1 MLLDRRVAA
10 FMAAAREGSFAKA
23 ASVLY
28 LSSVAV
34 MNQVN
39 SLEAEVGA
47 ALFERSS
54 RGVVLTSAGKLFHTR
69 IEAIERQANRASEE
83 ARAVAGSG
91 KVLVRVGSSMMRPA
105 TFLTSVWQRSEALRG
120 RFTLQI
126 LPFDDNDF
134 SERWLA
140 SVLGNAFD
148 CVTSPYD
155 VRGWYERFL
164 VVKLAEEPF
173 RVAVPF
179 EHELAALPSLRVE
192 DLHGRE
198 LVVPPR
204 VSPIVDCM
212 CRSLEEEHAQI
223 RIRELPHLYT
233 SDTFMENAGE
243 LVLSR
248 DSFAPMSPAFRTL
261 AVDWTFTT
269 PTGAIFPASCEPGV
283 AEFAVALR
291 QVAGNE
297 FN

>member
-10 FMAAAREGSFAKA
+10 FLAAAREGSFARA
-23 ASVLY
+23 ASSLY
-28 LSSVAV
+28 LSPVAV

-47 ALFERSS
+47 PLLARSS
-54 RGVVLTSAGKLFHTR
+54 RGVALTSAGKLFQAR
-69 IEAIERQANRASEE
+69 AEAIERQAARAAEE
-83 ARAVAGSG
+83 ARAAAASG

-105 TFLTSVWQRSEALRG
+105 TFLASVWQRSEALRC

-126 LPFDDNDF
+126 LPFDDNVF

-140 SVLGNAFD
+140 SVLGCAFD

-155 VRGWYERFL
+155 VRGWYDRFRII
-164 VVKLAEEPF
+164 KLAEEPF
-173 RVAVPF
+173 RVAVPY
-179 EHELAALPSLRVE
+179 EHKLAGLPSLRTE
-192 DLHGRE
+192 DLHGHE

-204 VSPIVDCM
+204 VSPIVDGM
-212 CRSLEEEHAQI
+212 CRSLEKDHPQI

-248 DSFAPMSPAFRTL
+248 DSFKPMSPGFRTL
-261 AVDWTFTT
+261 AVDWGFTT
-269 PTGAIFPASCEPGV
+269 PTGAIFPANCEPGV
-283 AEFAVALR
+283 AEFAEAL
-291 QVAGNE
+291 QAAAGVE
-297 FN
+297 AV